1 MSQQNDGSLDC
12 KDLLPMS
19 EWLEKEEEGE
29 CRPCT
34 IAVMIGDYQKILK
47 EANRQ
52 DLADGFGLLESSEDP
67 VKAAADLMDTIKA
80 EVGPDTKES
89 LLLFD
94 CMAQNSQQ
102 KNIKEEEAN
111 VD

>member
-1 MSQQNDGSLDC
+1 MSQLNDGSLEC
-12 KDLLPMS
+12 GDLLPMS
-19 EWLEKEEEGE
+19 EWLENEKEGE

-52 DLADGFGLLESSEDP
+52 DLAEGFSLLETSEDP
-67 VKAAADLMDTIKA
+67 VKAAADFMDSVKA
-80 EVGPDTKES
+80 EVGPDTRES

-102 KNIKEEEAN
+102 INKKEEEAN
-111 VD
+111 VN